1 VLDVHSRDVVQT
13 LIDKA
18 VHKDTDFHWLCQLRY
33 YWKVYHHVG
42 LQNYAI

>member
-18 VHKDTDFHWLCQLRY
+18 VHRDTDFQWMCQLRY
-33 YWKVYHHVG
+33 YWRVCHVDVH
-42 LQNYAI
+42 NCSI